1 MKLKL
6 KIFEN
11 FDFILFLSVVLLVT
25 IGICFIYSSGI
36 DSSGVNVSNEYKK
49 QIIFASTALVL
60 MAIAMLID
68 YRKIQKYIFWIFLA
82 LCGIL
87 LYTRFFGREVNGAKS
102 WLGIGFFG
110 IQPSEFGK
118 IVFIMYL
125 ASYLEKTGKQ
135 NDLKRFVKALFIL
148 LCPVGLILLQPDLG
162 TALVYIP
169 VFLVMCYIA
178 NVPKR
183 YIMLIFSIGMLT
195 ILFTVLPIW
204 EQTIAKRDVA
214 ILNVLTNMKLRF
226 IIIFATSMIT
236 IISIVGYI
244 LTRQKYYYWISYVFI
259 VIVISLFASIAA
271 GKVLADYQVK
281 RLIIFLDPQSDPL
294 GSGWN
299 IIQSK
304 VAIGS
309 GNLFGQGFLQGT
321 QSHYRFLPEQST
333 DFIFSIL
340 SEEWGFVGCC
350 VVFLLYFTVLFRCI
364 MIMRKTTNTYGY
376 YIASGVFTMF
386 LFHFVINV
394 GMVMGIMPITGIPLC
409 FLSYG
414 GSSLWTAMTCV
425 GLLLSI
431 NARKLDF

>member
-11 FDFILFLSVVLLVT
+11 FDFILCFSVILLIT

-36 DSSGVNVSNEYKK
+36 DSSGINVSNEYVK
-49 QIIFASTALVL
+49 QIIFGSSGFIL
-60 MAIAMLID
+60 MCIAMFID
-68 YRKIQKYIFWIFLA
+68 YRKLQKYIFWVFIG
-82 LCGIL
+82 LCAIL
-87 LYTRFFGREVNGAKS
+87 VYTKFFGREVNGAKS
-102 WLGIGFFG
+102 WLGIGDFG

-118 IVFIMYL
+118 IIFIMYL
-125 ASYLEKTGKQ
+125 ASFLEKTDKQ
-135 NDLKRFVKALFIL
+135 DELKRYVKALLIL

-169 VFLVMCYIA
+169 VFLVMCYVA

-183 YIMLIFSIGMLT
+183 YIMLIFSIGMVT

-204 EQTIAKRDVA
+204 ENTIAKKDVA
-214 ILNVLTNMKLRF
+214 ILNVLTNMKLRL
-226 IIIFATSMIT
+226 IILLASSLIT
-236 IISIVGYI
+236 VISIVGYI
-244 LTRQKYYYWISYVFI
+244 LTKRKYYYWISYVFI
-259 VIVISLFASIAA
+259 IIVISLVASIAA
-271 GKVLADYQVK
+271 GKVLKDYQVK

-309 GNLFGQGFLQGT
+309 GNLLGQGFLQGT

-340 SEEWGFVGCC
+340 SEEWGFVGGLA
-350 VVFLLYFTVLFRCI
+350 VYILYFTILSRCI
-364 MIMRKTTNTYGY
+364 LIMRNTTNTYGY
-376 YIASGVFTMF
+376 YITTGIFTMF
-386 LFHFVINV
+386 LFHFLINV